1 MTIQEAQTKFESYLL
16 TQKRVSDNTFGAY
29 RRDIK
34 QFIDYLQL
42 DYLQQK
48 EIHNVQSLCVAHLK
62 SFLAHLHQEGIG
74 ARSLARKV
82 SALKAFFVYLNERF
96 DIPNLA
102 AELHVPKIEKKLP
115 EYLGENEI
123 ERLFAVASEG
133 ESAQDIRNK
142 VMLYLLYVSGMRV
155 SEMVNLK
162 TSDLHFDTGIVQVQ
176 GKGGKQRIIPLPH
189 PIMAMLK
196 DYITTTHPELI
207 YQKGVENK
215 TDYLFPIRYG
225 GALKPISRQA
235 FWVILNDLCTK
246 SGLSRSISPHK
257 LRHSLA
263 THMLKNGA
271 DLRSLQ
277 MLLGHENVA
286 TVQIYTHLETSHLRS
301 VYDKKHPRS

>member
-1 MTIQEAQTKFESYLL
+1 MDMQEVQTKFESYLL
-16 TQKRVSDNTFGAY
+16 TQKRVSDNTFSAY
-29 RRDIK
+29 RRDIE
-34 QFIDYLQL
+34 QFVKYLKGE
-42 DYLQQK
+42 DVTLQT
-48 EIHNVQSLCVAHLK
+48 LCVADLK
-62 SFLAHLHQEGIG
+62 SFLSHLKGEKIG
-74 ARSLARKV
+74 PRSLARKV
-82 SALKAFFVYLNERF
+82 SALKAFFLYLNDRL

-102 AELHVPKIEKKLP
+102 AELHVPKIEKRLP
-115 EYLGENEI
+115 TYLQENEI
-123 ERLFAVASEG
+123 QQLFAAASEG
-133 ESAQDIRNK
+133 TTSQEIRNK

-155 SEMVNLK
+155 SEMVGLK
-162 TSDLHFDTGIVQVQ
+162 TSDLHFDTGIVHVQ

-189 PIMAMLK
+189 PIMSMLK
-196 DYITTTHPELI
+196 EYITITHPELI

-225 GALKPISRQA
+225 GILKPISRQA

-246 SGLSRSISPHK
+246 SGLSQSVSPHK

-277 MLLGHENVA
+277 MLLGHENIA

>member
-1 MTIQEAQTKFESYLL
+1 M
-16 TQKRVSDNTFGAY
+16 
-29 RRDIK
+29 
-34 QFIDYLQL
+34 
-42 DYLQQK
+42 
-48 EIHNVQSLCVAHLK
+48 H
-62 SFLAHLHQEGIG
+62 
-74 ARSLARKV
+74 
-82 SALKAFFVYLNERF
+82 ERF
-96 DIPNLA
+96 GISNLA

-115 EYLGENEI
+115 EYLQENEI
-123 ERLFAVASEG
+123 QQLFAVATQGS
-133 ESAQDIRNK
+133 SAQEVRNK

-155 SEMVNLK
+155 SEMVNLR
-162 TSDLHFDTGIVQVQ
+162 THDLHFDTGMVHVQ
-176 GKGGKQRIIPLPH
+176 GKGGKQRIIPLAH
-189 PIMAMLK
+189 PIMTMLK
-196 DYITTTHPELI
+196 DYITDTHPELI
-207 YQKGVENK
+207 HQKGTDSK

-225 GALKPISRQA
+225 GVLKPISRQA

-246 SGLSRSISPHK
+246 SGMDRTISPHK